1 MFLSAIVSLTL
12 YGSSS
17 QVISRGSQVWA
28 GHGGNSAHTAMST
41 VPSRQLDSIVWSI
54 PIDLNPRYSG
64 NDLLT
69 HYGEV
74 SVTGQNVVITSVK
87 QNLTDGFKIRA
98 FKSSGLA
105 LWTESTDYSLP
116 PQGWIASCSPTLVF
130 TRGTLADPMVAY
142 PMGGGRVAFR
152 AAHNPGAVPVV
163 HAFYGDANFSNNS
176 SAYLANV
183 KICTPLSTSAD
194 GSIYFGFQVYGSNPS
209 NLTSGLGKIDKDGN
223 GSWVAATSLSGDNS
237 VGQMKVNCAPGVDPR
252 TQTVYATTNTGS
264 FGRGYLARVNC
275 GTMQVMSRVRLLDP
289 RNGNDAAIDNEG
301 TSSPLIGPD
310 GDVYQGVLVSGNH
323 SRGFLL
329 HFSQNLS
336 QTKIPGAFGWD
347 DTPSVVPSHMV
358 GGYTGSSPYLLFC
371 KYNNYAG
378 AGGTGQN
385 RVAVVDP
392 NASDLESI
400 SNIQTMRVADSVLC
414 PTPDGE
420 FPGTPGAVRE
430 WCVNSAAIDVP
441 KNCVIVSAE
450 DGVLYR
456 WNLQTHALT
465 ESIRLSPA
473 PGIGEAYTPTAIGPD
488 GRIYAMSNATLFAI
502 GVAR

>member
-1 MFLSAIVSLTL
+1 MLLSALISFSLI
-12 YGSSS
+12 GSSN
-17 QVISRGSQVWA
+17 QVQARGSQVWA

-41 VPSRQLDSIVWSI
+41 VPARKLDAIAWSI
-54 PIDLNPRYSG
+54 PIDLQPRYSG

-98 FKSSGLA
+98 FKASGQP
-105 LWTESTDYSLP
+105 LWTENTDYSLP

-152 AAHNPGAVPVV
+152 SAHNPGAVSVV
-163 HAFYGDANFSNNS
+163 HAFYGDANYLGNINS
-176 SAYLANV
+176 YQSNV
-183 KICTPLSTSAD
+183 KICTPLSTSND
-194 GSIYFGFQVYGSNPS
+194 GSIFFGFQVYGSNPL

-223 GSWVAATSLSGDNS
+223 GSWISAASLSGDNS
-237 VGQMKVNCAPGVDPR
+237 VNQMKVNCAPGVDPK
-252 TQTVYATTNTGS
+252 TNSVYATMNTGS
-264 FGRGYLARVNC
+264 FGRGYLARVN
-275 GTMQVMSRVRLLDP
+275 GTTMQFMSRVKLLDP

-301 TSSPLIGPD
+301 TSSPLVAPD
-310 GDVYQGVLVSGNH
+310 GDVYQGVLVNGNH

-329 HFSQNLS
+329 HFSADLS

-358 GGYTGSSPYLLFC
+358 GGYAGTSPYLLFC

-378 AGGTGQN
+378 AGGTGLN
-385 RVAVVDP
+385 RVAIVDP
-392 NASDLESI
+392 NASDLEII

-414 PTPDGE
+414 PTPDGD
-420 FPGTPGAVRE
+420 FPGSPGAVRE

-441 KNCVIVSAE
+441 KSCVIVSAE

-456 WNLQTHALT
+456 WNLQTHSLT

-488 GRIYAMSNATLFAI
+488 GRIYAMSNATLFAVGI
-502 GVAR
+502 AK

>member
-1 MFLSAIVSLTL
+1 MVLSVLLSLAAH
-12 YGSSS
+12 SSS
-17 QVISRGSQVWA
+17 GQIISRTSQVWA
-28 GHGGNSAHTAMST
+28 GHGGNWSHTGISS
-41 VPSRQLDSIVWSI
+41 VPSRKLDAILWSASIDI
-54 PIDLNPRYSG
+54 NPRYSG

-74 SVTGQNVVITSVK
+74 CVTGSNVVITSVK
-87 QNLTDGFKIRA
+87 QNLTDGFKIQA
-98 FKSSGLA
+98 YKGTGAS
-105 LWTESTDYSLP
+105 LWSADTDYSLP
-116 PQGWIASCSPTLVF
+116 SQSWIPSCSPTLVF
-130 TRGTLADPMVAY
+130 TRGTFADPMVAY

-152 AAHNPGAVPVV
+152 FTNSPTAPPVV
-163 HAFYGDANFSNNS
+163 HAFYGDANFAANS
-176 SAYLANV
+176 APYLSNV
-183 KICTPLSTSAD
+183 KICTPLTTSLD
-194 GSIYFGFQVYGSNPS
+194 GTIYFGFQVSGGNPL

-223 GSWVAATSLSGDNS
+223 GSWIPATSLSGDGAVN
-237 VGQMKVNCAPGVDPR
+237 QIKINCAPGLDAR
-252 TQTVYATTNTGS
+252 CQNLYITTSTGS
-264 FGRGYLARVNC
+264 FGRGFLARVNP
-275 GTMQVMSRVRLLDP
+275 TTFQVLSRVRLLDP
-289 RNGNDAAIDNEG
+289 RNGNDANIDDQG

-329 HFSQNLS
+329 HYSADLS

-347 DTPSVVPSHMV
+347 DTPTVVPSYMV
-358 GGYTGSSPYLLFC
+358 GGYTGNSQYLLFC

-392 NASDLESI
+392 NVSDLESI

-441 KNCVIVSAE
+441 KSCVIVSAE

-456 WNLQTHALT
+456 WNLQTHLLT
-465 ESIRLSPA
+465 ESIRLTPA
-473 PGIGEAYTPTAIGPD
+473 PGVGEAYTPTAIGPD

-502 GVAR
+502 GINR